1 MIAIEKDLTNTAS
14 DKGIF
19 KNIRETVSKGI
30 KTLHKILKENTPI
43 LHNKNIPD
51 EYRENFE
58 INAKALI
65 EKAWDI
71 WTDIIFDDKEKESEE
86 AKLFKKYL
94 SDECIKGLSKKIKNT
109 FYNTFYIAYT
119 NLYADH
125 AFPWEVKNA
134 AKKAGASGELK
145 RLQEAYGMWNYWS
158 SGLKKWCSIY
168 FKKKEDKIINTLEYR
183 PGYMVRPIIYTAKD
197 WTVEEKK
204 E

>member
-65 EKAWDI
+65 EKA
-71 WTDIIFDDKEKESEE
+71 
-86 AKLFKKYL
+86 
-94 SDECIKGLSKKIKNT
+94 
-109 FYNTFYIAYT
+109 
-119 NLYADH
+119 
-125 AFPWEVKNA
+125 
-134 AKKAGASGELK
+134 
-145 RLQEAYGMWNYWS
+145 
-158 SGLKKWCSIY
+158 
-168 FKKKEDKIINTLEYR
+168 
-183 PGYMVRPIIYTAKD
+183 
-197 WTVEEKK
+197 
-204 E
+204 